1 MNIENPEVKVTG
13 NLPIIL
19 SGKIRQVKNFNRRYQ
34 LNYDMQLTTADM
46 VSKIDF
52 RDESNPLAIRLGNP
66 DLKNS
71 ITHNMRLYVSDQN
84 PKIQRGISMNMGV
97 SILSR
102 QVANGFTYNAET
114 GVYTY
119 RPQNVDGNR
128 RLDWGMDYN
137 RPLDKA
143 KLWNLDNHIGWTYNH
158 NVDLTAVSGSS
169 TSEISKVNNNNL
181 DENIRLKYQKGDL
194 QLGINQK
201 IQWNMATSDRA
212 NFQNINAVDFN
223 YGLTGAYKL
232 WKKVDLATDIK
243 MFSRRGYSDSK
254 LNTDNLIWNA
264 SIGTSFDKGKLIT
277 RLEGFDLLQQL
288 TSVQYY
294 VNGQGRT
301 ETWRN
306 TLPSYVMLHCI
317 YRLNVNPKKK

>member
-1 MNIENPEVKVTG
+1 
-13 NLPIIL
+13 
-19 SGKIRQVKNFNRRYQ
+19 
-34 LNYDMQLTTADM
+34 
-46 VSKIDF
+46 
-52 RDESNPLAIRLGNP
+52 
-66 DLKNS
+66 
-71 ITHNMRLYVSDQN
+71 
-84 PKIQRGISMNMGV
+84 
-97 SILSR
+97 
-102 QVANGFTYNAET
+102 
-114 GVYTY
+114 
-119 RPQNVDGNR
+119 
-128 RLDWGMDYN
+128 
-137 RPLDKA
+137 
-143 KLWNLDNHIGWTYNH
+143 
-158 NVDLTAVSGSS
+158 
-169 TSEISKVNNNNL
+169 
-181 DENIRLKYQKGDL
+181 
-194 QLGINQK
+194 
-201 IQWNMATSDRA
+201 MATSDRA
-212 NFQNINAVDFN
+212 NFQTINAVDFN